1 MKVML
6 TKRYW
11 SKSFTKISIWIKKR
25 LSPHNFKIDKAER
38 DVMIIFNTLVRHNE
52 SELLM
57 HPSGDKFYLKSP
69 KMGIFLTISGNLSE
83 ISIINHIYGYN
94 VKVGPRVL
102 KNITNAFT
110 QEVEKR
116 RLQMEKEYNE
126 NIQHSLS
133 NLAKTIKER
142 I

>member
-1 MKVML
+1 
-6 TKRYW
+6 
-11 SKSFTKISIWIKKR
+11 
-25 LSPHNFKIDKAER
+25 
-38 DVMIIFNTLVRHNE
+38 
-52 SELLM
+52 M

-83 ISIINHIYGYN
+83 ISIINHVYGYN
-94 VKVGPRVL
+94 VKVGSRAL
-102 KNITNAFT
+102 KSITKSFME
-110 QEVEKR
+110 EVEKR
-116 RLQMEKEYNE
+116 RLQMESEYTE

>member
-1 MKVML
+1 MI

-11 SKSFTKISIWIKKR
+11 SRFFKRISISCKKR
-25 LSPHNFKIDKAER
+25 LSPHDFKIGKAER
-38 DVMIIFNTLVRHNE
+38 DVMIIFNTLIHHNE

-83 ISIINHIYGYN
+83 ISIINHVYGYN
-94 VKVGPRVL
+94 VKIGSRVL
-102 KNITNAFT
+102 KNITSSFME
-110 QEVEKR
+110 EVEKR

>member
-1 MKVML
+1 MIR
-6 TKRYW
+6 KRYW
-11 SKSFTKISIWIKKR
+11 TRLRNRITIWGKKK
-25 LSPHNFKIDKAER
+25 LSPHDSVISKTER
-38 DVMIIFNTLVRHNE
+38 DVMIIFNTLVHHNE

-69 KMGIFLTISGNLSE
+69 KMGIFITISGNLSE
-83 ISIINHIYGYN
+83 ISIINHVYGYN
-94 VKVGPRVL
+94 VKVGSRVL
-102 KNITNAFT
+102 KNVTKSFT
-110 QEVEKR
+110 EEVEKR
-116 RLQMEKEYNE
+116 RLEMEREYNQ